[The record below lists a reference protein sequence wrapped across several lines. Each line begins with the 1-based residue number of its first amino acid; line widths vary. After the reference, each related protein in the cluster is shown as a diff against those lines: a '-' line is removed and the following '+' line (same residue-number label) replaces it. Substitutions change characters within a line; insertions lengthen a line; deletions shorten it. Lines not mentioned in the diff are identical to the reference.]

1 MGLRIYLAGRLC
13 VESRGRW
20 LGERDFP
27 GRQGR
32 LAFAYLT
39 LQRDRAVPRHELA
52 EVLWPGGPPATW
64 QTAVSVVVSNLRLLL
79 SRVGLPRDGVL
90 AFNSGCYQLRLP
102 PDAWIDVAAARDAL
116 ERAEAALRND
126 EATTAYG
133 WAGVVTAI
141 GRRELLP
148 GETAPW
154 LDRDRDEVQRLFV
167 RGLDCFAEVL
177 IRKGEPALAVAAAE
191 TALAQEP
198 FHETGYQILLRA
210 HAAAGNRA
218 EALRAYE
225 RCRRLLAEELG
236 TDPSAQTQAVYLEIL
251 TTP

>member
-1 MGLRIYLAGRLC
+1 VGIRIYLTGRLC
-13 VESRGRW
+13 VERRDSW

-39 LQRDRAVPRHELA
+39 LQRGRAVPRHELA
-52 EVLWPGGPPATW
+52 EVLWPEGPPATW
-64 QTAVSVVVSNLRLLL
+64 HTAISVVVSNLRLLL
-79 SRVGLPRDGVL
+79 SRVGLPREGVL
-90 AFNSGCYQLRLP
+90 AFNAGCYQLRLP
-102 PDAWIDVAAARDAL
+102 PDAWIDLTAARDAL
-116 ERAEAALRND
+116 ERAEAALRRD
-126 EATTAYG
+126 DATSAYG

-141 GRRELLP
+141 GRRELLA

-154 LDRDRDEVQRLFV
+154 LDRYRDELQRLFV
-167 RGLDCFAEVL
+167 RGLDCFADVM
-177 IRKGEPALAVAAAE
+177 IRNGEPALAVAAAE
-191 TALAQEP
+191 TALTQEP
-198 FHETGYQILLRA
+198 FHEAGYQLLLRA

-218 EALRAYE
+218 EALRTYE

-236 TDPSAQTQAVYLEIL
+236 TDPSAQTQAVYLQIL